1 MNTSFD
7 AAMERNEILRLELEV
22 IKYEHR
28 DLDDAITVL
37 QAKPGSDQ
45 LTLQRLKKRKLLL
58 KDKITH
64 LELSLIHI
72 SEPTRPY

>member
-64 LELSLIHI
+64 LEDQITPDI
-72 SEPTRPY
+72 IA